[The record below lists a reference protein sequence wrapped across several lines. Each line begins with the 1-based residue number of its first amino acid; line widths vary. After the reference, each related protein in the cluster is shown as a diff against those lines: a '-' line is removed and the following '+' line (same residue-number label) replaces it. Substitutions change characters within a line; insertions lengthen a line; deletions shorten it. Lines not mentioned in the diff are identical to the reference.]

1 MNECTREVLRA
12 AGVQPVAE
20 KYGKIIGDDWK
31 GTV

>member
-1 MNECTREVLRA
+1 MSEYTRKISRA
-12 AGVQPVAE
+12 VRATGGR

>member
-1 MNECTREVLRA
+1 MSEYTRKALRA
-12 AGVQPVAE
+12 VGATGGQ

>member
-1 MNECTREVLRA
+1 MSEYTRKALRA